1 MASSA
6 AVSSFWIRAAL
17 VPATLPAVLYVRD
30 CYAGLTRVQGSSMEP
45 TLRHG
50 DVVLVRRA
58 DAGTLLQAWNGLV
71 SSIGISPTGDEGLI
85 KGRTEDA
92 DDDDDDD
99 EEDRALAIRFQRL
112 QGIQSHGHMGWLS
125 TSRPPLV
132 LPGHVLVYQNPTNL
146 QKEYHIKRVVGVGGQ
161 WVRLL
166 ESPRPSRHE
175 TGMERD
181 GTVATRTYYDRR
193 LIALPAHSI
202 YVEGDNVSNSV
213 DSRTTGPISYNLVVG
228 VAEYVI
234 WPPSRWQRIQRRTVR
249 DVDGSPRAIWY

>member
-1 MASSA
+1 M
-6 AVSSFWIRAAL
+6 RAAL

-50 DVVLVRRA
+50 DVVLVRKA
-58 DAGTLLQAWNGLV
+58 DAGTLWQAWNGLV
-71 SSIGISPTGDEGLI
+71 SSIRSDPTGDTGWI
-85 KGRTEDA
+85 KVSTDDA
-92 DDDDDDD
+92 DDDDD
-99 EEDRALAIRFQRL
+99 EEVDRALAIRFQKL
-112 QGIQSHGHMGWLS
+112 QGIQSHGNMGWLC

-132 LPGHVLVYQNPTNL
+132 LPGHVLIYQNPTTL

-166 ESPRPSRHE
+166 EQHKTSRRE

-193 LIALPAHSI
+193 LIALPAHSV
-202 YVEGDNVSNSV
+202 YVEGDNASNSV

>member
-1 MASSA
+1 M
-6 AVSSFWIRAAL
+6 RAAL

-50 DVVLVRRA
+50 DVVLVRKA
-58 DAGTLLQAWNGLV
+58 DAGALLQAWNGFM
-71 SSIGISPTGDEGLI
+71 SSISSSGARNGDAGLI
-85 KGRTEDA
+85 KVNTDDA
-92 DDDDDDD
+92 HDDEDD
-99 EEDRALAIRFQRL
+99 EEDRALAIRFQKL
-112 QGIQSHGHMGWLS
+112 QGIQSHGNMGWLC

-132 LPGHVLVYQNPTNL
+132 LPGHVLIYQNPTTL

-161 WVRLL
+161 WVRLM
-166 ESPRPSRHE
+166 EPPSQSSPRYE

-193 LIALPAHSI
+193 LIALPSHFV
-202 YVEGDNVSNSV
+202 YVEGDNASNSV